1 MQNIAECKQG
11 KVTIGSICTGMAT
24 AEIVLAQLQE
34 CFPGVEALAQKQFCW
49 KIFVPW
55 VLHFGPWICVPILP
69 QDMPPEFEL
78 RFMVEKDKKKR
89 AWLRERFPKVTI
101 FKDMVDLAKKKA
113 ETDDDSYEVVPKVGG
128 GKNACL

>member
-1 MQNIAECKQG
+1 
-11 KVTIGSICTGMAT
+11 
-24 AEIVLAQLQE
+24 
-34 CFPGVEALAQKQFCW
+34 
-49 KIFVPW
+49 
-55 VLHFGPWICVPILP
+55 
-69 QDMPPEFEL
+69 MPPEFEL

-113 ETDDDSYEVVPKVGG
+113 ETGDDSYEVVPKVGG

>member
-1 MQNIAECKQG
+1 
-11 KVTIGSICTGMAT
+11 
-24 AEIVLAQLQE
+24 
-34 CFPGVEALAQKQFCW
+34 
-49 KIFVPW
+49 
-55 VLHFGPWICVPILP
+55 
-69 QDMPPEFEL
+69 MPPEFEL

-128 GKNACL
+128 GKNARL